1 MSNSL
6 YYYKTSLNFIDG
18 IKIHVVRKEN
28 HTTISQLTDVSRIE
42 SLKNKYNWNT
52 SPEKSPSA
60 ALLHIDI

>member
-18 IKIHVVRKEN
+18 IKIHVVQKEN

-42 SLKNKYNWNT
+42 CLKTNIIETHHQRNHQVQHYC
-52 SPEKSPSA
+52 
-60 ALLHIDI
+60 I